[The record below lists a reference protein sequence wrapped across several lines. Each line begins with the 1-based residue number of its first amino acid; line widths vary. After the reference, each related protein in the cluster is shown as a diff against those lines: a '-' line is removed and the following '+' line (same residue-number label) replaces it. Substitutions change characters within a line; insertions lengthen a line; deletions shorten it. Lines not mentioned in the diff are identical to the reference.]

1 MTDDRAAP
9 AWMWFSTAGMERGSF
24 WLAAGTSAPMYVEWS
39 GPEPDSDRPPLVL
52 IHGGGGQGTDWLITP
67 DGRPGWAPLLA
78 DRGHRVYVIDR
89 PGHGRGAAWGAALG
103 ELGPPPAIPW
113 LATLFRPDPG
123 VHPTAHLQTQWPA
136 PGGPPEGDPA
146 LAQILCSSRA
156 MPVDLA
162 ASHELERRAG
172 AELLDRVGPAILC
185 THSAG
190 GPAGWLSAAERPD
203 LVRAIVALEP
213 LGPPY
218 RAPDQGLPLPR
229 PDGDPAA
236 RPGRDPGP
244 ARLRCGLRPREL
256 RRGRRRFPHRRR
268 RPGAAAAPGRARRH
282 RQRPRDDLR
291 TQPRRGAER
300 GHECAAADLV
310 DACGDRRRGGPA
322 ALAAHVP
329 GDAPELSDTSALK
342 KARSSCSSWQTSSR
356 WPSSALVSMYP
367 ARTRPG
373 MTIV

>member
-1 MTDDRAAP
+1 
-9 AWMWFSTAGMERGSF
+9 MWFSTAGMERGSF
-24 WLAAGTSAPMYVEWS
+24 WLAAGTPAPMYVEWS

-218 RAPDQGLPLPR
+218 RAPDQGLPLPHGLTAI
-229 PDGDPAA
+229 PL
-236 RPGRDPGP
+236 PGLGEIPV
-244 ARLRCGLRPREL
+244 LLVS
-256 RRGRRRFPHRRR
+256 
-268 RPGAAAAPGRARRH
+268 AAA
-282 RQRPRDDLR
+282 
-291 TQPRRGAER
+291 
-300 GHECAAADLV
+300 
-310 DACGDRRRGGPA
+310 
-322 ALAAHVP
+322 
-329 GDAPELSDTSALK
+329 SALGSFDEAVAGFLTGAG
-342 KARSSCSSWQTSSR
+342 ARVQLLRLAEHGVTGNGHGMIFER
-356 WPSSALVSMYP
+356 NHVEVLNVVMNALQPILSMRAGAGEEGVP
-367 ARTRPG
+367 PR
-373 MTIV
+373 